1 MDGAVDDEMAEVEA
15 MEEHDMAAAMEAEA
29 EMEAEL
35 AEMEDDMDDMEMEI
49 PSGNDVEDAKTVV
62 RGWGDRADAIAQE
75 IAPIA

>member
-1 MDGAVDDEMAEVEA
+1 
-15 MEEHDMAAAMEAEA
+15 
-29 EMEAEL
+29 
-35 AEMEDDMDDMEMEI
+35 MEDDMDDMEMEI